1 MLGVAQEVEQDQQP
15 HGAPREELDA
25 LGRFRVWG
33 LGFGVQA
40 EAKAK
45 GLARERFARA
55 RGNGERGVARE
66 GEGITSVPVVFSSI
80 CVAFSSASLQHSY
93 Y

>member
-1 MLGVAQEVEQDQQP
+1 MLGVAQEVEEDQQP
-15 HGAPREELDA
+15 HGAPREELDT
-25 LGRFRVWG
+25 LGRFRVWGLGFGVWG

-55 RGNGERGVARE
+55 RGDG
-66 GEGITSVPVVFSSI
+66 
-80 CVAFSSASLQHSY
+80 
-93 Y
+93 